1 MILELLIYRPNF
13 IFKMESD
20 KKIEFREITRV
31 LSDVMTEHPDINFDE
46 IISECL
52 DIENEYRVRQVY
64 NN

>member
-1 MILELLIYRPNF
+1 
-13 IFKMESD
+13 MESD